1 MFLSSP
7 VFNLKAIEFG
17 AFFAYF
23 HLFRDLK
30 GIQLFQKYA
39 KTFLFDKLSHK
50 KNRLK
55 IALQVSKLGFS
66 PIVMPELTLSRNFA
80 KLNAA
85 STEREKGLWVEAKL
99 L

>member
-1 MFLSSP
+1 MFLARP

-23 HLFRDLK
+23 HRLRQLKSDTTFRKICQNIIFLTS
-30 GIQLFQKYA
+30 FQ
-39 KTFLFDKLSHK
+39 TK

-66 PIVMPELTLSRNFA
+66 PIVMP
-80 KLNAA
+80 
-85 STEREKGLWVEAKL
+85 
-99 L
+99 